1 MEDQATCT
9 CSRIGSFS
17 ESSSG
22 SFMVGH
28 FSTSRDEAHP
38 ISKIEQFARV
48 KRPPEHLDARHW
60 AESLAFAAFRPGS
73 AAKLPLER

>member
-1 MEDQATCT
+1 MEDQLT

-22 SFMVGH
+22 SFSLGH
-28 FSTSRDEAHP
+28 SSTSRDEAHP
-38 ISKIEQFARV
+38 ISKIEQFVRV

-60 AESLAFAAFRPGS
+60 AESLVLATVRPGS
-73 AAKLPLER
+73 TAKLSLER